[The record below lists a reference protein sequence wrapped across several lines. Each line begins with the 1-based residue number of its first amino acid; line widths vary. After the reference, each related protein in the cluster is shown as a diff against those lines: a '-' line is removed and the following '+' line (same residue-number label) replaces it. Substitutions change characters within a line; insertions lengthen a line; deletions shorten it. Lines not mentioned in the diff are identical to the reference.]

1 MHRGLGE
8 IFDKILKQDHYG
20 FDILDYNDEQLLY
33 DDVSI
38 MQACQLMFLFNIY
51 GKILQAVMVA
61 KLMLPCLGN
70 GQQEHIY
77 LKTMS
82 NITRRQ
88 SFWKHVGRYISKFCC
103 NNCS

>member
-1 MHRGLGE
+1 
-8 IFDKILKQDHYG
+8 
-20 FDILDYNDEQLLY
+20 
-33 DDVSI
+33 
-38 MQACQLMFLFNIY
+38 
-51 GKILQAVMVA
+51 MVA

-88 SFWKHVGRYISKFCC
+88 SFWKHVAIGISVNFVVIIAVDKIA
-103 NNCS
+103 